1 MDRSLSHSRLSL
13 PDRLELRGIRK
24 VYPAVVANDGVS
36 LRVAPGEIHAVVGE
50 NGAGKS
56 TLMKIIYGIVQP
68 DSGEMLWNGREVVIG
83 SPAEAQRLGIGMVF
97 QHFAL
102 FDTLT
107 VAENISLAMPTKVS
121 LAELSDQIASVA
133 SKYGLPVD
141 PARHIYTM
149 SVGERQRVEII
160 RALLQKPGLLILDEP
175 TSVLPPQ
182 AVEKLFETLRQVA
195 SEGCSLLYIS
205 HKLNEIQSLCD
216 SATILRAGRVTG
228 TCLPGEETPAS
239 IARMMIG
246 EDLPHYRTAT
256 KSTAGRTRIEVTGLS
271 LPTADPFG
279 TALTNVELKIAGGEI
294 LGIAGV
300 SGNGQRELM
309 SVLSG
314 EQRLEDRSSIKLD
327 GRNIGHLGPDQR
339 RELGLCSVPEDRLGQ
354 GAVPAISLA
363 DNVLLTANR
372 GGAIRAG
379 LIQRDWIDAY
389 AQRCIKSFDVRCSGP
404 AAQAG
409 SLSGGNLQ
417 KFIIGREI
425 LQDPVVLVVA
435 QPTWGVDVGAAVI
448 IRQAL
453 LDLRDRGAAILVIS
467 EELDELFE
475 IADRIAVIAGGH
487 LSEGV
492 ARELTNRDRIGMAM
506 TGGHG
511 APSLQPLE
519 ANHAA
524 AL

>member
-1 MDRSLSHSRLSL
+1 MDRSPSHVKL

-24 VYPAVVANDGVS
+24 AYPAVVANDNVS

-68 DSGEMLWNGREVVIG
+68 DSGEMLWNGRETVIG
-83 SPAEAQRLGIGMVF
+83 SPAGAQRLGIGMVF

-107 VAENISLAMPTKVS
+107 VAENIALATPTK
-121 LAELSDQIASVA
+121 AAMNALSDQIVSVA
-133 SKYGLPVD
+133 SRYGLPVD

-175 TSVLPPQ
+175 TSVLTPQ
-182 AVEKLFETLRQVA
+182 AVEKLFQTLRQVA
-195 SEGCSLLYIS
+195 AEGCSLLYIS

-216 SATILRAGRVTG
+216 SATIMRGGRVTG
-228 TCLPGEETPAS
+228 TCVPKQETPAS

-246 EDLPHYRTAT
+246 QDLPHYRSAT
-256 KSTAGRTRIEVTGLS
+256 KSAAGKTRLEVTGLS

-279 TALTNVELKIAGGEI
+279 TALADVNLKIAGGEI

-300 SGNGQRELM
+300 SGNGQLELL

-314 EQRLEDRSSIKLD
+314 EQRLADRSLIKLD
-327 GRNIGHLGPDQR
+327 GKEIGDLGPGER
-339 RELGLCSVPEDRLGQ
+339 RELGLCSVPEDRLSQ
-354 GAVPAISLA
+354 GSVPAISLA

-372 GGAIRAG
+372 GGATRAG
-379 LIQRDWIDAY
+379 LIQFDWIEGY
-389 AQRCIKSFDVRCSGP
+389 ARQCINSFDVRCSGP
-404 AAQAG
+404 AAQAS

-425 LQDPVVLVVA
+425 LQDPIVLIVA
-435 QPTWGVDVGAAVI
+435 QPTWGVDVGAAIV

-453 LDLRDRGAAILVIS
+453 LDLRDKGAAIVVIS

-487 LSEGV
+487 LSDGV
-492 ARELTNRDRIGMAM
+492 PRELTNRDRIGIAM
-506 TGGHG
+506 TGSHG
-511 APSLQPLE
+511 VHSLQPME
-519 ANHAA
+519 AGHAA